1 MYTYICKKASM
12 KNIIVIL
19 FILII
24 SGVSYANIIIVS
36 ATGSGEYNSIQEGIN
51 ASVSG
56 DTVLVMPGVYFECI
70 DFNGKNIVVASN
82 YLLSGDTSIISQTV
96 INGNHQNS
104 RLVRFTNG
112 ETREARLVGFTIK
125 NGYDETLG
133 ANPEVVGIGI
143 YINNSSPTIEH
154 NKIENNEFGEWYNCG
169 AGIAVKKSS
178 AVIRSNEIYRN
189 DYAFWGGGI
198 YIDSSVNVVIEK
210 NYITN
215 HFLTSGYGVAE
226 GGGIFIFRSSNII
239 IEDNLI
245 EENYLDCGD
254 GAAITAWSS
263 SNLLLIN
270 NKICN
275 NRSSNYSS
283 ELCIQ
288 SSTQGKMIGNL
299 MYNNKYLNNRVR
311 IELEGSQLDVINS
324 TIISNNYYAIKCS
337 NSTLKVFNSVLNNPA
352 DTVAGSQIILDNSIL
367 HIENSNLESDTA
379 GVIFNSSSSC
389 SFNDLISSDPMFSG
403 LAGSPYSLSFY
414 SPCIDKGSVDTTGFN
429 LPVFDLAGEPRIENG
444 RIDMGA
450 YEYPYYL
457 SVNKPVRNLV
467 FTIIPNP
474 VKNSFTILTD
484 DYIKGE
490 LSYCVFNIHGQ
501 VVMNGSIQTDTQ
513 IQSNN
518 LKPGIYFIEIT
529 QNHEKGMQRLV
540 KL

>member
-56 DTVLVMPGVYFECI
+56 DTVLVMPGVYFEYI
-70 DFNGKNIVVASN
+70 DFTGKDIVVASN
-82 YLLSGDTSIISQTV
+82 YLLSGDTSIINQTV

-104 RLVRFTNG
+104 RLVRFCGG
-112 ETREARLVGFTIK
+112 ETHAARLIGFTIT
-125 NGYDETLG
+125 NAFDDTPAATPPVIGL
-133 ANPEVVGIGI
+133 GI

-154 NKIENNEFGEWYNCG
+154 NKIRDNEFGGWYSCG
-169 AGIAVKKSS
+169 GGIVAKNSS
-178 AVIRSNEIYRN
+178 AIIRYNDVIRNN
-189 DYAFWGGGI
+189 YAFWGGGI
-198 YIDSSVNVVIEK
+198 YLDSCSNVVIDN
-210 NYITN
+210 NYIAQQ
-215 HFLTSGYGVAE
+215 FLTSGYGVAE
-226 GGGIFIFRSSNII
+226 GGGIYILQSNNITI
-239 IEDNLI
+239 KNNLI
-245 EENYLDCGD
+245 EENYLDYGN
-254 GAAITAWSS
+254 GAAITAWACAD
-263 SNLLLIN
+263 LLLTN
-270 NKICN
+270 NILCN
-275 NRSSNYSS
+275 NRSSNYKS
-283 ELCIQ
+283 ELHFLGA
-288 SSTQGKMIGNL
+288 QGKMIGNL

-324 TIISNNYYAIKCS
+324 TIISNNHYAIKCS
-337 NSTLKVFNSVLNNPA
+337 NSTLNVFNSVLNNPA

-367 HIENSNLESDTA
+367 LIENSNLESDTA

-389 SFNDLISSDPMFSG
+389 SFTDLISSDPMFSG

-501 VVMNGSIQTDTQ
+501 VVMKGSIQTDTQ